1 MQCPE
6 RTVVQG
12 KGDNG
17 DKNVSQNNY
26 YIFSSSNFFE
36 RGLHNTFAE
45 VTTNFLE
52 NQKFG
57 NTKILDNDRR
67 DRSGDRS

>member
-1 MQCPE
+1 M
-6 RTVVQG
+6 VQG

-52 NQKFG
+52 KSNNG
-57 NTKILDNDRR
+57 
-67 DRSGDRS
+67 